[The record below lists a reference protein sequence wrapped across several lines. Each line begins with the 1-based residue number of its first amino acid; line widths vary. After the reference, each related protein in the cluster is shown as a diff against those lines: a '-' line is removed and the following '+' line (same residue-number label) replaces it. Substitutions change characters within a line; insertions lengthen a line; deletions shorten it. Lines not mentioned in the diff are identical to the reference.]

1 LESAFLTG
9 LALAVAVG
17 MTPALARLAVR
28 TPAAGICLVGLPL
41 IVGLAV
47 DIPTVELGAVGI
59 DLKREPVGM
68 LLLGA
73 GLYRLSRQRLSS
85 AHLIV
90 IGFGA
95 LFTIA
100 FLRGVLTYGFTGH
113 LEFSGLFLLMSGL
126 TYGVTFGMSAHE
138 RVQIL
143 RSLTWLSCLS
153 IIIVL
158 ASWSGIL
165 GDGGQIPALPAL
177 LFGQT
182 GVLYLLRA
190 IERARPG
197 PGDYAISGAL
207 IGIAVLLQH
216 RTVWVALLVALAVLG
231 LSAGRR
237 LSRIAIVVA
246 ALLAV
251 GVVVQ
256 LTGLVTPRSGFEAPS
271 LAESLVVAAQDDRTY
286 EWRQDYWRYTLETHR
301 GRGSVAVATGAGFGA
316 PWMTFGPLIDRLE
329 GPHNQYIEIVVRFGL
344 VGLVAWVWVLAWTGL
359 RLWRHR
365 RRGCGTG
372 LSNFGLLTLLLM
384 QATWSITYWMDDFQ
398 PLLLG
403 LVIAAAANQTMPSLG
418 SSQTSVDGGWAGHAA
433 SVSRL

>member
-9 LALAVAVG
+9 LALAVAAV
-17 MTPALARLAVR
+17 MAPAVARLAVR
-28 TPAAGICLVGLPL
+28 TPAAGIFLVGLPL

-47 DIPTVELGAVGI
+47 DIPILEFGVVRFDLERDPGGI
-59 DLKREPVGM
+59 
-68 LLLGA
+68 LLLVA

-85 AHLIV
+85 VHLIV

-95 LFTIA
+95 FFTLA
-100 FLRGVLTYGFTGH
+100 FLRGVLNYGFTGH
-113 LEFSGLFLLMSGL
+113 LEFSGLLLLMSGL
-126 TYGVTFGMSAHE
+126 TYGVSFGMSAHE
-138 RVQIL
+138 RGQAL
-143 RSLTWLSCLS
+143 RALTWLSCLS

-190 IERARPG
+190 IERVRPA
-197 PGDYAISGAL
+197 PATYVVSGAL
-207 IGIAVLLQH
+207 IGFAVLLQH
-216 RTVWVALLVALAVLG
+216 RTVWVALLVAFAILG

-237 LSRIAIVVA
+237 VNRIAIVVA
-246 ALLAV
+246 ALFAV
-251 GVVVQ
+251 GIVVQ
-256 LTGLVTPRSGFEAPS
+256 STGLAAPRTQFEAPS

-286 EWRQDYWRYTLETHR
+286 EWRQDYWRYTLETHGRR
-301 GRGSVAVATGAGFGA
+301 GTIAVATGAGFGA

-344 VGLVAWVWVLAWTGL
+344 AGLLAWVWLLAWTGL

-365 RRGCGTG
+365 RRGRGSG
-372 LSNFGLLTLLLM
+372 LSNYGLFTLLLM
-384 QATWSITYWMDDFQ
+384 QATWSVTYWMDALQ
-398 PLLLG
+398 PLLFG
-403 LVIAAAANQTMPSLG
+403 LAVAAAAHRTMSETRALG
-418 SSQTSVDGGWAGHAA
+418 SGRLSTSQPTSADMD
-433 SVSRL
+433 